1 MINPKLFFA
10 LLIFLTI
17 SFGIVNAQ
25 DTTKKDTSKRIFVAV
40 EQEPLFPGG
49 VQGFYKYIAKNLKY
63 PEVANVLGLEGK
75 VIVSFV
81 IEKDGSMADVKP
93 ITCLGAGCESEA
105 ARVISQSPLWKPGIQ
120 KGEPV
125 RVMYTV
131 PISFGFGGAKEPT
144 YMKNLRKSNYGFV
157 FFIKGAPYSI
167 DDAETMLGKSFDP
180 ATIQSVE
187 DYDNPKYAMPDK
199 KAVYLVVMKNS

>member
-10 LLIFLTI
+10 LIILITSI
-17 SFGIVNAQ
+17 SIANAQ
-25 DTTKKDTSKRIFVAV
+25 DTTKKDTSKQIFVAI
-40 EQEPLFPGG
+40 EQEPIFPGG
-49 VQGFYKYIAKNLKY
+49 VQGFCKYIGKNLKY
-63 PEVANVLGLEGK
+63 PEVARVLGLEGK

-105 ARVISQSPLWKPGIQ
+105 VRVISQSPLWMPGIQ

-125 RVMYTV
+125 RVQYTV
-131 PISFGFGGAKEPT
+131 PISFGFGGATEPT
-144 YMKNLRKSNYGFV
+144 YMKTLRKSNYGFV
-157 FFIKGAPYSI
+157 FFIKGTPYSI
-167 DDAETMLGKSFDP
+167 DDAETMLGKSFAP

-187 DYDNPKYAMPDK
+187 DYDNPKYVMPDK